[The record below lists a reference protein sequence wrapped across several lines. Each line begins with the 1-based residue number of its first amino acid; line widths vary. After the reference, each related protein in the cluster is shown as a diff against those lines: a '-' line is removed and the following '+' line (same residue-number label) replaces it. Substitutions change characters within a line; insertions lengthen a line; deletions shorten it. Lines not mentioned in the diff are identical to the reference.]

1 MRKLRNPHHADHPL
15 MLLLLQFE
23 IDKLAA
29 YLDAAVRD
37 PAVSCDD
44 VAVAAM
50 RYARLIVQLK
60 AMQDR
65 MSMLVGSRGYA

>member
-1 MRKLRNPHHADHPL
+1 MRTLRNPHHADRQV

-23 IDKLAA
+23 IDELAA

-50 RYARLIVQLK
+50 RHARLIVQLK

-65 MSMLVGSRGYA
+65 VPTLVGARGYA

>member
-1 MRKLRNPHHADHPL
+1 MRTLRNPHHSDRQL

-23 IDKLAA
+23 IDQLAA

-44 VAVAAM
+44 VAIAAM
-50 RYARLIVQLK
+50 RHARLIVQLK

-65 MSMLVGSRGYA
+65 VPTLMGARGYA

>member
-1 MRKLRNPHHADHPL
+1 MRTLRNPHHADRQV

-50 RYARLIVQLK
+50 RHAKLIVQLK

-65 MSMLVGSRGYA
+65 VPTLVGARGYA